1 MEDHECHIH
10 IGDIFIWLNVSLSD
24 RVPMS
29 FLDTFRK
36 NPVDKLKVR
45 DLQEEEIRL
54 KTQIERARK
63 EINKLEKEKKN
74 RFHEGVGAD
83 LLKKKMLAQEIK
95 QLDMEIQ
102 LKTQKFMAMHKQL
115 MFVSNLAVIKR
126 FEKELK
132 NTHFWDKITHIPPE
146 QFESALINVNLSGK
160 AFENVLDSL
169 NQVFEME
176 ITDFQTT
183 EDEAEKQLLD
193 TWSQI
198 EAGALELEQ
207 GEKMLSTNKE
217 LEDREI

>member
-1 MEDHECHIH
+1 MEDHGYHIH

-83 LLKKKMLAQEIK
+83 LLKKKML
-95 QLDMEIQ
+95 
-102 LKTQKFMAMHKQL
+102 
-115 MFVSNLAVIKR
+115 
-126 FEKELK
+126 
-132 NTHFWDKITHIPPE
+132 
-146 QFESALINVNLSGK
+146 
-160 AFENVLDSL
+160 
-169 NQVFEME
+169 
-176 ITDFQTT
+176 
-183 EDEAEKQLLD
+183 
-193 TWSQI
+193 
-198 EAGALELEQ
+198 
-207 GEKMLSTNKE
+207 
-217 LEDREI
+217 

>member
-1 MEDHECHIH
+1 M
-10 IGDIFIWLNVSLSD
+10 IGCLILD
-24 RVPMS
+24 REPMS
-29 FLDTFRK
+29 FWDAFRR

-45 DLQEEEIRL
+45 ELQEEEIRL
-54 KTQIERARK
+54 KNQIERARK
-63 EINKLEKEKKN
+63 EINKLEKEKKT

-95 QLDMEIQ
+95 QIDMEVQ
-102 LKTQKFMAMHKQL
+102 LKTQKFMAMHKQF
-115 MFVSNLAVIKR
+115 MFVSNLVVIKR

-132 NTHFWDKITHIPPE
+132 NTPFWDKITYIPPE

-169 NQVFEME
+169 NQVFEMQ
-176 ITDFQTT
+176 IADFQTS

-198 EAGALELEQ
+198 EAGTMNLEEGEETLSIDKDLE
-207 GEKMLSTNKE
+207 E
-217 LEDREI
+217 REI

>member
-1 MEDHECHIH
+1 
-10 IGDIFIWLNVSLSD
+10 
-24 RVPMS
+24 MS

-74 RFHEGVGAD
+74 RFQEGVGAD

-102 LKTQKFMAMHKQL
+102 LKTQKFMAMHKQF
-115 MFVSNLAVIKR
+115 MFISNLTVIKQ